1 MAATRD
7 TMEHLSPERRR
18 LLRLV
23 LVGCATE
30 ADPPSAG
37 APIRSELA
45 ALPGDFGLSGAG
57 VAVADGWLHWIEG
70 PGPQLC
76 AAMGQIAAH
85 PRFARARLLAVGW
98 SDRRRF
104 ARWPLRQ
111 AVLHQH
117 PARMLAATSWRPEE
131 DLVALAQRVFDD
143 LAQDHALGSFAQ
155 SDLLRR
161 VPDFVEGLLDC
172 AAEPV
177 LPVLARDDLQA
188 RAGFVEE
195 SLRRLGQMQEA
206 AALGL
211 AEVALAQTRLNSLL
225 QRAGRPSQ
233 PLHPRGRACLVL
245 PPGETE
251 MIGTILKADLLRQA
265 GLSVRVI
272 LESAIDDILASLRD
286 EAEAMVIV
294 TGSRM
299 TAEAADGRSAQLVAH
314 LRQALPDRL
323 ILQGGLASGPLA
335 DCAERLALLRHRAGL
350 APVQGIDWAA
360 MGSLATL
367 IDAGPQGATP
377 GVFT

>member
-7 TMEHLSPERRR
+7 AMEHLSPERQR

-23 LVGCATE
+23 LTGRATA

-37 APIRSELA
+37 APIRPDLA
-45 ALPGDFGLSGAG
+45 ALPGDFALSGAG
-57 VAVADGWLHWIEG
+57 VAVSDGWLHWIEG

-76 AAMGQIAAH
+76 AAMGQIAAD
-85 PRFARARLLAVGW
+85 PRLARARLLSVGW
-98 SDRRRF
+98 TDRRRF
-104 ARWPLRQ
+104 GRWPLRQ
-111 AVLHQH
+111 AVLHH
-117 PARMLAATSWRPEE
+117 HAAQLLSGTSWRPEA
-131 DLVALAQRVFDD
+131 DLLALAQRVFDD

-172 AAEPV
+172 DAEPV

-188 RAGFVEE
+188 RAGFVEAC
-195 SLRRLGQMQEA
+195 LQRLGQMQEA

-233 PLHPRGRACLVL
+233 PLDPRGRVCLVL

-251 MIGTILKADLLRQA
+251 MIGTILKADLLRLA

-272 LESAIDDILASLRD
+272 LEPETGDILAGLRD
-286 EAEAMVIV
+286 EAGAVVIV
-294 TGSRM
+294 TGPRM
-299 TAEAADGRSAQLVAH
+299 RDEAADGRSAQLVAQ

-323 ILQGGLASGPLA
+323 ILRGGLASGPLA

-360 MGSLATL
+360 MASLATL
-367 IDAGPQGATP
+367 IDAGPQGAMP
-377 GVFT
+377 GLFA

>member
-1 MAATRD
+1 MAVKMDA
-7 TMEHLSPERRR
+7 METSLPGRQR

-23 LVGCATE
+23 LIGAARA
-30 ADPPSAG
+30 ADPPQTG
-37 APIRSELA
+37 APIRHDLA
-45 ALPGDFGLSGAG
+45 ALPGAQDLCGAT
-57 VAVADGWLHWIEG
+57 VAVEDGWLHWIEG

-76 AAMGQIAAH
+76 AAMAQIAPD
-85 PRFARARLLAVGW
+85 PRLAEARLLSVGW
-98 SDRRRF
+98 TDRRRF
-104 ARWPLRQ
+104 PRWPLRQ

-117 PARMLAATSWRPEE
+117 PARLRDGTAWRPEE
-131 DLVALAQRVFDD
+131 DLLALAQRVFDD

-161 VPDFVEGLLDC
+161 VPDFVERLLDS
-172 AAEPV
+172 AAEPA

-188 RAGFVEE
+188 RAGFVAE
-195 SLRRLGQMQEA
+195 SLQRLGQMQEA
-206 AALGL
+206 AAIGF

-233 PLHPRGRACLVL
+233 PLPPRGRVCIVM

-251 MIGTILKADLLRQA
+251 MIGTILKADLLRLA

-272 LESAIDDILASLRD
+272 LELELGDILDSLRG
-286 EAEAMVIV
+286 EAGAVVIV

-299 TAEAADGRSAQLVAH
+299 RAEAPGGRSARLLQD

-323 ILQGGLASGPLA
+323 ILQGGLGSGPLA

-367 IDAGPQGATP
+367 IGAGPQGAMP
-377 GVFT
+377 GVFA